1 MKVSSLRMQDAGKI
15 HIQPS
20 TLSPQPPERG
30 FTLIEILVA
39 IALLGIAITV
49 VIQLFSADLRAI
61 AASEDYVAA
70 SVRAEIKMREI
81 LDDDNLS
88 ENTLVE
94 TTDDG
99 YRFDIAVTDSLKDRT
114 ENLQVRLFQ
123 IDLTIHWTKG
133 KKNKALTLNALKV
146 MKKQI

>member
-1 MKVSSLRMQDAGKI
+1 MEYTAFSS
-15 HIQPS
+15 QPS
-20 TLSPQPPERG
+20 ALSSTPPAFRIPHSEKG

-39 IALLGIAITV
+39 IALLGIAITI
-49 VIQLFSADLRAI
+49 VIQLFSANLRAVS
-61 AASEDYVAA
+61 ASEDYVAA
-70 SVRAEIKMREI
+70 AIKAEIRMREL

-88 ENTLVE
+88 ENTSVE

-123 IDLTIHWTKG
+123 IDITIHWTKG
-133 KKNKALTLNALKV
+133 KKNKALTLNSLK
-146 MKKQI
+146 MMRKQI